1 MSGAILSGVR
11 CPPAVACG
19 VQTRP
24 QRRPRRHRA
33 AATVLLVV
41 SVALATR
48 PLAAQR
54 CGPEAL
60 RLEQL
65 AVQPLPPHFGIDG
78 ALSLADGGYALWSA
92 ESALLFMY
100 PDGLRERRVLP
111 PLLHP
116 VGLAADPDGYRFL
129 DRATGVEYRL
139 GADSVPERIGAVPL
153 APGEELDA
161 ARWRDGG
168 WTIGLRDT
176 RARRFLVR
184 RVDGAGVTT
193 LFASAAA
200 DSVLLIPRY
209 HLSETGSALLLT
221 RLTAPFEVLRLTAA
235 TGTVDTLA
243 VPFGDAALRLALP
256 DTVAQWRALP
266 AVALDCG
273 WVLTLSDLQSDRR
286 LLLRYD
292 TAGGLAK
299 VTPLDAPFGVMAGRP
314 AEGTLLAARRAGELE
329 LVWYQWRWVRQ
340 DQ

>member
-1 MSGAILSGVR
+1 MA
-11 CPPAVACG
+11 
-19 VQTRP
+19 
-24 QRRPRRHRA
+24 
-33 AATVLLVV
+33 
-41 SVALATR
+41 VALATH
-48 PLAAQR
+48 PVAAQR
-54 CGPEAL
+54 CRPEAL

-78 ALSLADGGYALWSA
+78 ALPLADGGYALWSA

-100 PDGLRERRVLP
+100 PDGLRGRRVLP

-116 VGLAADPDGYRFL
+116 VGLAADQDGYRFL
-129 DRATGVEYRL
+129 DRATGIEYRL

-161 ARWRDGG
+161 ARWRDGA

-184 RVDGAGVTT
+184 RVGEAGIIT
-193 LFASAAA
+193 LFASASA
-200 DSVLLIPRY
+200 DSVPLIPRY
-209 HLSETGSALLLT
+209 HLSETGSALLLA
-221 RLTAPFEVLRLTAA
+221 RLTAPFEVLRLELA
-235 TGTVDTLA
+235 TGRVDTLA
-243 VPFGDAALRLALP
+243 VPFRDAALRAALP
-256 DTVAQWRALP
+256 DTVTQWRALP

-273 WVLTLSDLQSDRR
+273 WLLTLSDLQSDRR

-292 TAGGLAK
+292 AAGGLAK

-314 AEGTLLAARRAGELE
+314 AEGMLLAARRAGELE
-329 LVWYQWRWVRQ
+329 LVWYQWHWVRQ

>member
-1 MSGAILSGVR
+1 MASLAL
-11 CPPAVACG
+11 
-19 VQTRP
+19 
-24 QRRPRRHRA
+24 
-33 AATVLLVV
+33 TV
-41 SVALATR
+41 S
-48 PLAAQR
+48 PLDGQR

-60 RLEQL
+60 HLEQL

-100 PDGLRERRVLP
+100 PDGLRERRALP
-111 PLLHP
+111 ALLHP
-116 VGLAADPDGYRFL
+116 VGLAADPAGYRFL
-129 DRATGVEYRL
+129 DRATGIEYRL
-139 GADSVPERIGAVPL
+139 GADSIPERIGAMPL

-161 ARWRDGG
+161 ARWSDGA
-168 WTIGLRDT
+168 WTLGLRDT

-200 DSVLLIPRY
+200 DSVRHISRY

-221 RLTAPFEVLRLTAA
+221 RLTEPFEVLRLELA
-235 TGTVDTLA
+235 TGRVDTLA
-243 VPFGDAALRLALP
+243 VPFRDAALRAALP

-273 WVLTLSDLQSDRR
+273 WLLTLSDLRSDRR

-292 TAGGLAK
+292 ASGGLAK

-340 DQ
+340 DH